1 MGVMALRQAILEQ
14 RLLLLDTMVWI
25 YLLDAHPHLANLAA
39 VVLNAVEQGE
49 VAGVVSSVTLAEL
62 LTAPA
67 QSGDKRAMQD
77 YELYVTHF
85 PNLTIVPCD
94 VAVAR
99 LAAQVRGRTG
109 LRLPDA
115 IVLATG
121 QYAGAGAV
129 VSNDKRWR
137 GKTGNM
143 TLLLLE
149 DFLE

>member
-1 MGVMALRQAILEQ
+1 MGVAALQRAIRDQGLV
-14 RLLLLDTMVWI
+14 LLDTMVWI
-25 YLLDAHPHLANLAA
+25 YLLGARPRFAELAA
-39 VVLNAVEQGE
+39 TALNVVEQGE

-67 QSGDKRAMQD
+67 QAGDKRAMQD

-121 QYAGAGAV
+121 QYAAAGAV

-149 DFLE
+149 DFTG